1 MKRNNIIAIGIVIIL
16 MILMGVALLL
26 NQEGLQANKATFEN
40 VELNVTVDGEV
51 VGTLTYDELI
61 ALGAVEYEAIYDT
74 SKTDPVVETYKGVEL
89 KKVFAYFEISLENK
103 SAVTATAVDNFAM
116 AYSVEEVM
124 ADDSLYVTY
133 ERNGEAILGEEDDDG
148 GPLMVIV
155 KNDQFSNRRCKWLI
169 SVGVES

>member
-1 MKRNNIIAIGIVIIL
+1 MKKTNLIAAGIVIVL
-16 MILMGVALLL
+16 AILMGVALLL
-26 NQEGLQANKATFEN
+26 NQEGMLANKTTFEN

-61 ALGAVEYEAIYDT
+61 ALGGVEYEAIYDT
-74 SKTDPVVETYKGVEL
+74 SKTDPVMESYKGVEL
-89 KKVFAYFEISLENK
+89 KKVFEHFNVDLQGK

-116 AYSVEEVM
+116 AYSVDEVM
-124 ADDSLYVTY
+124 TDDSLYVTY
-133 ERNGEAILGEEDDDG
+133 ERNGETILGAEDDDG